1 MRRDQASKDRLK
13 VLVGFEVE
21 AQAEVSGTNP
31 GTNGQN
37 GDSPAS
43 VESSGDAAEA
53 HD

>member
-21 AQAEVSGTNP
+21 AQAEVSGTN
-31 GTNGQN
+31 GQN
-37 GDSPAS
+37 GDSLAS